1 MLNRTVK
8 LTKTQRER
16 LLREHVVSED
26 KTFWCYEICQ
36 LETLTQDQYNTAIA
50 ICNMGKV
57 TQRKYVIVDDIL
69 VLSPT
74 KKQTHQITVIR

>member
-26 KTFWCYEICQ
+26 KTFWCYQICQ
-36 LETLTQDQYNTAIA
+36 LDTLTQDQYNTAIT

-57 TQRKYVIVDDIL
+57 IQRKYVIVDDIL

-74 KKQTHQITVIR
+74 NRVTHEIPVIR

>member
-1 MLNRTVK
+1 M
-8 LTKTQRER
+8 
-16 LLREHVVSED
+16 SED

-36 LETLTQDQYNTAIA
+36 LDTLTEDQYNTAIT

-57 TQRKYVIVDDIL
+57 TQRKYIIVEDKL

-74 KKQTHQITVIR
+74 NKQTHQILVIR

>member
-1 MLNRTVK
+1 VK
-8 LTKTQRER
+8 LTKTQKAR

-36 LETLTQDQYNTAIA
+36 LDTLTEDQYNTAIT

-57 TQRKYVIVDDIL
+57 TQRNYVIVEDKL

-74 KKQTHQITVIR
+74 KKQTHQISVIR

>member
-8 LTKTQRER
+8 LTKTQKAR

-26 KTFWCYEICQ
+26 KTFWCYQICQ
-36 LETLTQDQYNTAIA
+36 LDTLTEDQYNTAIA
-50 ICNMGKV
+50 ICKMGKV
-57 TQRKYVIVDDIL
+57 TQRKYVIVEDQL

-74 KKQTHQITVIR
+74 NKQTHQITVIR